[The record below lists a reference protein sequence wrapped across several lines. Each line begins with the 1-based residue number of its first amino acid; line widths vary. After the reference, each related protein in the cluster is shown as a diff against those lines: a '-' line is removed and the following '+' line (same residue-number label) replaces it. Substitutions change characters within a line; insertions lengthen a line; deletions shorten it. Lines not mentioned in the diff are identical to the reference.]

1 MVGKFD
7 LSNVIVSSGW
17 GEFEADAPR
26 CFAIF
31 TLVVVVPIVAVA
43 VRVEE
48 DTDSTTFVA
57 GVVVSDLLIHV
68 KM

>member
-1 MVGKFD
+1 MVGKLD

-31 TLVVVVPIVAVA
+31 TLVIVVPIVAVA

-48 DTDSTTFVA
+48 DADSTTLVA